1 MSLVQLLRPT
11 TARLAGLAGMLA
23 LPLLAGCV
31 YDDGYYNQPP
41 NYGYDYGNNYGYGY
55 GGGYGYGYG
64 YYGNPCWPYGC
75 DDGYHHHHHHG
86 DDNDNGDDNNHHHHH
101 GAGVGMNDGPQFD
114 PGAKSHGQSHHMEQP
129 NASNEQPRQPAI
141 IRRGPTTPYWIPQGQ
156 PKDSHN

>member
-1 MSLVQLLRPT
+1 MSLAQLRPT

-31 YDDGYYNQPP
+31 YDDGYYSPPP
-41 NYGYDYGNNYGYGY
+41 NYGYGYGDNYGYGY

-75 DDGYHHHHHHG
+75 DGGYHHHHHHG
-86 DDNDNGDDNNHHHHH
+86 SDDDDNDDNNHHHHH
-101 GAGVGMNDGPQFD
+101 GAGIGMNDGPQFD
-114 PGAKSHGQSHHMEQP
+114 PSKSHGQPHHMEQP
-129 NASNEQPRQPAI
+129 NAGNEQPRQPGI
-141 IRRGPTTPYWIPQGQ
+141 VRRTPSSPYWVPIPQTP